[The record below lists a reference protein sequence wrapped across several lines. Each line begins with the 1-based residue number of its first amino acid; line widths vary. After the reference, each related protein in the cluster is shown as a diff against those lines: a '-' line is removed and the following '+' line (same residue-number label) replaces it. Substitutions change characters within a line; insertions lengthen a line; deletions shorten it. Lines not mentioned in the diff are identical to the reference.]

1 MLKLLRNKKAQN
13 TAEYALLFAVV
24 IGAFSVMQMY
34 MRRGINARVKDGV
47 NNIPGIV
54 LGQQGTTLDGVAAS
68 KLFTTDPNGFRN
80 QYEPYYVRGGSVNM
94 TTQTSEGTET
104 GTIKDTGGTRD
115 LTGATSNRSGTQETT
130 GTQEE

>member
-34 MRRGINARVKDGV
+34 MRRGINARIKDGV
-47 NNIPGIV
+47 NNIPTMV
-54 LGQQGTTLDGVAAS
+54 SDQQTANNTGGESITGAFSAS
-68 KLFTTDPNGFRN
+68 K